1 MILKELYELTENML
15 RIAGVED
22 HKFDTDCLFED
33 FLGADR
39 LALMLDGER
48 EIPEPDADRLMEAA
62 EKRCSGIPL
71 QYILGKWEFYGREF
85 YVGEGVLIPR
95 PDTEVLVEKILE
107 HFQREGNKS
116 PEICDLCSGSGC
128 IAITLKKEL
137 PRAIVHA
144 VELSSEAMPYL
155 VKNIRLNNA
164 DVKLI
169 KGDVSDGRI
178 LENFSDPEDFGEYR
192 KIDAVVANPPYLT
205 DKEMTELSR
214 EVKHEPE
221 LALRGGAD
229 GLKFYRVISAL
240 WKEIL
245 AENGLIAFEIGWEQG
260 GAVREILEKSGY
272 SDVNIYKDYAGNDRV
287 VMGINKKI
295 EA

>member
-15 RIAGVED
+15 HIAGVEN

-33 FLGADR
+33 ILGADK
-39 LALMLDGER
+39 LALMLRGDE
-48 EIPEPDADRLMEAA
+48 EVPEPDADKLMEAA

-71 QYILGKWEFYGREF
+71 QYILGKWEFFGREF

-95 PDTEVLVEKILE
+95 PDTEVLVEKVIE
-107 HFQREGNKS
+107 HFKKSGNDS

-137 PRAIVHA
+137 PKAIVHA

-155 VKNIRLNNA
+155 VKNIRLNSA
-164 DVKLI
+164 DVKVI
-169 KGDVSDGRI
+169 KGDVLDGRLI
-178 LENFSDPEDFGEYR
+178 ENFSDPEDFGEYR
-192 KIDAVVANPPYLT
+192 KIDAIVANPPYLT

-221 LALRGGAD
+221 MALQGGID

-245 AENGLIAFEIGWEQG
+245 SDGGLIAFEIGWEQG
-260 GAVREILEKSGY
+260 GSVKEILEKSGY
-272 SDVNIYKDYAGNDRV
+272 KNVAVYKDYAGNDRV
-287 VMGINKKI
+287 VTGIY
-295 EA
+295 ESR